1 MAMKLSEI
9 KGEAAIDALA
19 DMLEPIAK
27 IAGDKGFLK
36 EYRSKKPKIM
46 LVKYLLKYHRH
57 SVLEILAILDQKPF
71 DEYMETVNLITLPQ
85 QILEM
90 INDPEIAVLFQ
101 SQSQTDKTSFGSVT
115 ESTEASE
122 E

>member
-1 MAMKLSEI
+1 MKLSEI
-9 KGEAAIDALA
+9 KGEAAIEAVA
-19 DMLEPIAK
+19 DIIEPLAK

-36 EYRSKKPKIM
+36 EYRSDKPKLLLI
-46 LVKYLLKYHRH
+46 KYLLKEHR
-57 SVLEILAILDQKPF
+57 SEVLEILAVLDQKSVE
-71 DEYMETVNLITLPQ
+71 EYMETVNLVTLPQ
-85 QILEM
+85 QILETV
-90 INDPEIAVLFQ
+90 NDPEVAVLFQ

>member
-1 MAMKLSEI
+1 MKLSEI

-27 IAGDKGFLK
+27 IASDKGFLK